1 MDRKLYGSIMLAA
14 SIVYG
19 ALIGLLAVLDSGALV
34 PAAIIGGAVIGLGW
48 ALSGSVTRA
57 P

>member
-1 MDRKLYGSIMLAA
+1 MDRKRYGSIMLAA

-34 PAAIIGGAVIGLGW
+34 PAAIVGGALIGVGW
-48 ALSGSVTRA
+48 ALYGSVTR
-57 P
+57 PE